1 MTIKEMQE
9 RKKELG
15 LTYAQIAE
23 RSGLPVGTVQKVLGG
38 ITQTPRY
45 DTIMALESVLGEEQP
60 MAVRESAVPYNV
72 KKQGE
77 YTLEDYYQFPDD
89 VRLELIDGVIY
100 DTLTATV
107 DKKFTFGAPGDPS
120 GYEETLYVTKDGKFF
135 VYTYGGKKS
144 KYPEEAIMPIE
155 REHLKEWMLS
165 RGKTI

>member
-1 MTIKEMQE
+1 MTIREMQE

-38 ITQTPRY
+38 ITLTPRY

-60 MAVRESAVPYNV
+60 VAVRESARPYNV

-89 VRLELIDGVIY
+89 VRLELIDGDLLHVLP
-100 DTLTATV
+100 DV
-107 DKKFTFGAPGDPS
+107 RPS
-120 GYEETLYVTKDGKFF
+120 AHRWLHIQQAASARAE
-135 VYTYGGKKS
+135 
-144 KYPEEAIMPIE
+144 
-155 REHLKEWMLS
+155 
-165 RGKTI
+165 

>member
-1 MTIKEMQE
+1 MYTDKKCKVVKNM
-9 RKKELG
+9 RKV
-15 LTYAQIAE
+15 I
-23 RSGLPVGTVQKVLGG
+23 
-38 ITQTPRY
+38 
-45 DTIMALESVLGEEQP
+45 
-60 MAVRESAVPYNV
+60 
-72 KKQGE
+72 
-77 YTLEDYYQFPDD
+77 DD
-89 VRLELIDGVIY
+89 VIY